1 MKKLVLFDG
10 MAMVYRSYYALN
22 GSGRMNSKG
31 LNTSAV
37 LGFTNTLYDLLKKLK
52 PTHVAVAF
60 DVPKPTFRHEMY
72 TEYKANREAMPE
84 AIQVGLPYIRS
95 ILQAFRI
102 PVLTCEGFEADD
114 IIGTTSHWA
123 DENGY
128 DEVIMVTP
136 DKDFGQLVTSRV
148 HMYRFGRMGRPDEI
162 MGVEEICNKFGV
174 SSPAQVKDLLG
185 LWGDSSDKLTLRIG
199 ADKARIGKQKVWLHH
214 EAGLARA
221 AAAHN
226 DLKQITHVLPSIEA
240 HAQVLGEDHVPG
252 RVFVAVL
259 LVQLPDAAPAGRAV
273 FLAGPS
279 VHAGRIVHGDC
290 PGVDHKSAQHE
301 FDGMRRPAKCKWLVH
316 GVGKDSHELKEI
328 HTVLIDACGQH
339 SQIQHG
345 QGKRRPHGGGVPE
358 RLLVYIGIP
367 PKNLSHGET
376 QLPCPVIMANRSF
389 LLGYAVQFGQLLP
402 GGGFF
407 IPLRLIQA
415 SPALFGGSLLWSAGF
430 RFFCGLF
437 LLLHFR

>member
-174 SSPAQVKDLLG
+174 
-185 LWGDSSDKLTLRIG
+185 
-199 ADKARIGKQKVWLHH
+199 
-214 EAGLARA
+214 
-221 AAAHN
+221 
-226 DLKQITHVLPSIEA
+226 
-240 HAQVLGEDHVPG
+240 
-252 RVFVAVL
+252 
-259 LVQLPDAAPAGRAV
+259 
-273 FLAGPS
+273 
-279 VHAGRIVHGDC
+279 
-290 PGVDHKSAQHE
+290 
-301 FDGMRRPAKCKWLVH
+301 
-316 GVGKDSHELKEI
+316 
-328 HTVLIDACGQH
+328 
-339 SQIQHG
+339 
-345 QGKRRPHGGGVPE
+345 
-358 RLLVYIGIP
+358 
-367 PKNLSHGET
+367 
-376 QLPCPVIMANRSF
+376 
-389 LLGYAVQFGQLLP
+389 
-402 GGGFF
+402 
-407 IPLRLIQA
+407 
-415 SPALFGGSLLWSAGF
+415 
-430 RFFCGLF
+430 
-437 LLLHFR
+437 